1 MMNTGNDFIG
11 PVNIGNP
18 NEISMNNL
26 ASAIMDLTNSKSQ
39 IIYQDLPKDD
49 PKRRNP
55 DINLAKNKLNWKPL
69 YSLETGLFKTI
80 NYFKKIN
87 EIN

>member
-1 MMNTGNDFIG
+1 
-11 PVNIGNP
+11 
-18 NEISMNNL
+18 
-26 ASAIMDLTNSKSQ
+26 MDLTNSKSQ

-49 PKRRNP
+49 PKEDP
-55 DINLAKNKLNWKPL
+55 DISLAKNKLNWKPL
-69 YSLETGLFKTI
+69 YNLETGLLKTI